1 MKKRLLAISV
11 LLMSLVSCNVNT
23 SSSSSSAS
31 NTSSSISSSSNIS
44 SSSSS
49 TISSTTIAPSSSSSN
64 SSSSTSNSSSSNNSS
79 SQEDDIHV
87 KSVTIKNKEV
97 TTLKVGQTIQLN
109 VEVLPTNATNKILN
123 YSSSNTD
130 IASVSFNGLITAR
143 QSGNCIITVSS
154 DDGNIQD
161 TLAIEVIS
169 STVSKFDANFDSS
182 VETITL
188 KNTTFYK
195 LILGKSYPLNVSFD
209 STDSKDN
216 ILEASFSI
224 DGVVSF
230 DPNTNIITPLKKLKA

>member
-49 TISSTTIAPSSSSSN
+49 TISSTTIAPSSSSSSN
-64 SSSSTSNSSSSNNSS
+64 SSSSTSSSSSSNNSS

-169 STVSKFDANFDSS
+169 STVSKFDANFNSS
-182 VETITL
+182 VETIT
-188 KNTTFYK
+188 F
-195 LILGKSYPLNVSFD
+195 IL
-209 STDSKDN
+209 
-216 ILEASFSI
+216 
-224 DGVVSF
+224 
-230 DPNTNIITPLKKLKA
+230 

>member
-49 TISSTTIAPSSSSSN
+49 TISSTTIAPSSSSSSN
-64 SSSSTSNSSSSNNSS
+64 SSSSTSSSSSSNNSS

-143 QSGNCIITVSS
+143 
-154 DDGNIQD
+154 
-161 TLAIEVIS
+161 
-169 STVSKFDANFDSS
+169 
-182 VETITL
+182 
-188 KNTTFYK
+188 
-195 LILGKSYPLNVSFD
+195 
-209 STDSKDN
+209 
-216 ILEASFSI
+216 
-224 DGVVSF
+224 
-230 DPNTNIITPLKKLKA
+230 

>member
-44 SSSSS
+44 SSSYS

-130 IASVSFNGLITAR
+130 IASVSFNGLITA
-143 QSGNCIITVSS
+143 
-154 DDGNIQD
+154 
-161 TLAIEVIS
+161 
-169 STVSKFDANFDSS
+169 
-182 VETITL
+182 
-188 KNTTFYK
+188 
-195 LILGKSYPLNVSFD
+195 
-209 STDSKDN
+209 
-216 ILEASFSI
+216 
-224 DGVVSF
+224 
-230 DPNTNIITPLKKLKA
+230 

>member
-1 MKKRLLAISV
+1 MKKRLLAINV

-130 IASVSFNGLITAR
+130 IASVLSLIH
-143 QSGNCIITVSS
+143 I
-154 DDGNIQD
+154 
-161 TLAIEVIS
+161 
-169 STVSKFDANFDSS
+169 
-182 VETITL
+182 
-188 KNTTFYK
+188 
-195 LILGKSYPLNVSFD
+195 
-209 STDSKDN
+209 
-216 ILEASFSI
+216 
-224 DGVVSF
+224 
-230 DPNTNIITPLKKLKA
+230 